1 MPRWETG
8 FLRNMVWL
16 KLLKLDSMMLCT
28 SIAYDSFTQLRL
40 WQTYLPYGSED
51 ECPKKP
57 FDIDGLNYDYSV
69 SRKIL
74 KEQL

>member
-40 WQTYLPYGSED
+40 WQTCLPYGSED

-57 FDIDGLNYDYSV
+57 FDIDGLNYDYLV